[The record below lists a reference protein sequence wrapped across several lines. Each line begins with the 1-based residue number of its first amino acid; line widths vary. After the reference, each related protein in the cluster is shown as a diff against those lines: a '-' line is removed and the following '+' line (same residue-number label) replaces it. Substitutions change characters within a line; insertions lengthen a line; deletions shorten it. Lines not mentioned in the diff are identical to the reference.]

1 MVKGIVTFAHTVL
14 NVDKISGFKDTVLKN
29 RKQDYSKKR
38 RIGFY
43 RMHVEQKF
51 FQKEMAALSWVV
63 KHYAVNRLF
72 IQTTART
79 VTIHNSI
86 TEKLFIQTDH
96 VLHTLSRPTQRVGY
110 CTIILQTKTSRN

>member
-1 MVKGIVTFAHTVL
+1 
-14 NVDKISGFKDTVLKN
+14 
-29 RKQDYSKKR
+29 
-38 RIGFY
+38 
-43 RMHVEQKF
+43 MHVDEKF